1 MKCSSPLKQTMQDAL
16 TQHINISQYITRS
29 VYYDH
34 GKIPHCGKDRIKQV
48 SQVQASFRFIFS
60 KRSKSN
66 WQKKKKKNTQPH
78 KQKKK
83 KHKTKSVFHMPEES
97 RIALTSKDGQIHG
110 LKDIIRA
117 PYFPALFSVSL
128 FVGPF
133 ILRQN
138 SFWKYIESQIQDCNK
153 VVLSYK

>member
-1 MKCSSPLKQTMQDAL
+1 MTTVKYLTVVKTGLSRSLKCKPLLGSFFPKDLNQT
-16 TQHINISQYITRS
+16 
-29 VYYDH
+29 
-34 GKIPHCGKDRIKQV
+34 G
-48 SQVQASFRFIFS
+48 
-60 KRSKSN
+60 
-66 WQKKKKKNTQPH
+66 KKKKKNTQPH

-133 ILRQN
+133 ILR
-138 SFWKYIESQIQDCNK
+138 
-153 VVLSYK
+153 